1 MRCLG
6 PVCLSSEDSSEWS
19 SAAHS
24 VQGVFVVASQTEW
37 NVIEVSLDSEGR
49 PFSSGGGRRLTPP
62 LLTPGG
68 DASRVSAWQPVGAT
82 SSPLSQGIFHPLVE
96 DSQGTVDRGEL
107 PRSLKWTHHWDG
119 WGE

>member
-62 LLTPGG
+62 LLTPGETPPECLHG
-68 DASRVSAWQPVGAT
+68 NQWEPPVLH
-82 SSPLSQGIFHPLVE
+82 SPRIF
-96 DSQGTVDRGEL
+96 S
-107 PRSLKWTHHWDG
+107 TH
-119 WGE
+119 